1 MYGNA
6 PLIFVPLYCKKEH
19 RQSVEKKNLAA
30 ITGNIFFKMI
40 NLFREIVKLFIRR
53 DSKIAFIS
61 AAILEGLYGTSN
73 AKSL

>member
-40 NLFREIVKLFIRR
+40 NLFREIVKLFIRKR
-53 DSKIAFIS
+53 FQR
-61 AAILEGLYGTSN
+61 
-73 AKSL
+73 

>member
-40 NLFREIVKLFIRR
+40 NLFREIVKLFIRKR
-53 DSKIAFIS
+53 FQNRFHIC
-61 AAILEGLYGTSN
+61 SN
-73 AKSL
+73 FRETVINSV